1 MLILCDSKMPG
12 TAKEKM
18 ATFGEVVEFAT
29 EGITYEA
36 ISGHPDIFFC
46 PTPAGLIVAPN
57 LPEKYFNILDL
68 HSISYTTGNLPV
80 GKKYPESARYN
91 ALFAHGKLI
100 HNPDISE
107 PAIQKLNPE
116 AEIIRIRQGY
126 TRCSLIPL
134 PNNTFITSDRGIE
147 KTLKQNQFEVLFVDP
162 SSVKLEGFEHGFIGG
177 ACGIYESLLFI
188 CGSLKFFKE
197 KNIIEEFTARAGVQI
212 IKLYDGQ
219 PIDIGTLIF
228 LKN

>member
-12 TAKEKM
+12 TAREKL

-57 LPEKYFNILDL
+57 LPGEYFKILD
-68 HSISYTTGNLPV
+68 HNGISYTTGNLPV

-91 ALFAHGKLI
+91 ALFAFGKLV
-100 HNPDISE
+100 HNPDISD
-107 PAIQKLNPE
+107 PVIQKLNPE
-116 AEIIRIRQGY
+116 VEIIRIKQGY

-134 PNNTFITSDRGIE
+134 PNHTFITSDRGIE
-147 KTLKQNQFEVLFVDP
+147 KTLKQNHFEVLFVDP
-162 SSVKLEGFEHGFIGG
+162 SSIKLEGFEHGFIGG
-177 ACGIYESLLFI
+177 ACGRLDNSLFI
-188 CGSLKFFKE
+188 CGSLKYVKGKDLF
-197 KNIIEEFTARAGVQI
+197 EEFTARAGIQVI
-212 IKLYDGQ
+212 ELYDG
-219 PIDIGTLIF
+219 PPMDIGTLIF
-228 LKN
+228 LQN